1 MNDPLQQSK
10 RVGGR
15 HSCVAE
21 DIATLKTA
29 LVAARASTFDWA
41 LDSGIM
47 RWSGATDI
55 LPGQID
61 THGVMRGADFLE
73 AVLPASRARLSAL
86 LDAHMA
92 AGLPLQTEIEMGS
105 AMGTL
110 WYAVSAVR
118 VPGVDGSAGRIT
130 GMLREITEQKQQLQR
145 LDYLA
150 ARDELTG
157 LLNRTSL
164 RAELSEIIGQV
175 KSENRHCAFLVI
187 AIDWLGMIND
197 TYGFDAADE
206 VIVEVSQRL
215 VHALRSGDV
224 IGRMA
229 GNKIGVILKNSGDF
243 EVPVVADRLRSVV
256 RGSLIDTHKGAVAT
270 TCSIGAVWLPE
281 EGATSSQEA
290 MLCGE
295 EALDK
300 AREHG
305 RDSYYL
311 YRPSPQRESARRSMM
326 NTADELLAALKE
338 QRLVFA
344 YQPIFDARSREI
356 LEYECLLRLIREDGT
371 VVSAG
376 QFIPVAEQLGLVRLI
391 DWHALEM
398 VVEQLEN
405 STSVC
410 LSVNVSGTTSGDKA
424 WLQSFVNYVNLH
436 SSVARRL
443 VVELTETAV
452 LNEFEENARFVSQLR
467 ELGCRV
473 AIDDFGAGYTSFR
486 NLQKMQVDF
495 VKIDGTY
502 VAGLVETPQNQIFV
516 RTLVD
521 LAKSFDLK
529 IVAEWVSSEEEAKM
543 LEAFGVDCFQGFFL
557 GEPILDPNWQR

>member
-1 MNDPLQQSK
+1 MKDPLQQSK
-10 RVGGR
+10 IMGDARLPTI
-15 HSCVAE
+15 AE
-21 DIATLKTA
+21 EIATLKVA
-29 LVAARASTFDWA
+29 LAAAKAAIFDWS
-41 LDSGIM
+41 LDSDQIH
-47 RWSGATDI
+47 WSGSVDI
-55 LPGQID
+55 LPSQFG
-61 THGVMRGADFLE
+61 GVVETRGVDFLD
-73 AVLPASRARLSAL
+73 AVLPASRARLSGL
-86 LDAHMA
+86 LEAHMA

-105 AMGTL
+105 AMGSL
-110 WYAVSAVR
+110 WYALSAVR
-118 VPGVDGSAGRIT
+118 IPGIGGLGGRIT
-130 GMLREITEQKQQLQR
+130 GMLREITEQKRQFQR

-164 RAELSEIIGQV
+164 RAELSETIEAAQNG
-175 KSENRHCAFLVI
+175 NRHCAFMVV

-215 VHALRSGDV
+215 LHTLRSGDV

-229 GNKIGVILKNSGDF
+229 GNKIGIILRSCGDF

-256 RGSLIDTHKGAVAT
+256 RGSLIETHKGTVSI
-270 TCSIGAVWLPE
+270 TCSVGAVWLPG
-281 EGATSSQEA
+281 GAANSQEA
-290 MLCGE
+290 MLSAE
-295 EALDK
+295 EALDR
-300 AREHG
+300 ARDHG
-305 RDSYYL
+305 RDSYHL
-311 YRPSPQRESARRSMM
+311 YRPSPQRDSNRRRMMSM
-326 NTADELLAALKE
+326 ADELLAALKE

-344 YQPIFDARSREI
+344 YQPIVDAHSRDV
-356 LEYECLLRLIREDGT
+356 LEYECLLRMIREDGT
-371 VVSAG
+371 VVAAG
-376 QFIPVAEQLGLVRLI
+376 EFISVAEQLGLVRLI

-398 VVEQLEN
+398 VIEQLEN
-405 STSVC
+405 SSSVC
-410 LSVNVSGTTSGDKA
+410 LSVNVSGTTSGDTA

-436 SSVARRL
+436 SSVAKRL

-486 NLQKMQVDF
+486 NLQKMKVDF

-502 VAGLVETPQNQIFV
+502 IAGLVTTPQNQVFV

-529 IVAEWVSSEEEAKM
+529 IVAEWVSSEAEAKM
-543 LEAFGVDCFQGFFL
+543 LEDFGVDCFQGFYL
-557 GEPILDPNWQR
+557 GEPILDPNWQH

>member
-1 MNDPLQQSK
+1 MDDPLQRNERIGDRMVSA
-10 RVGGR
+10 
-15 HSCVAE
+15 AE
-21 DIATLKTA
+21 DILSLKSA
-29 LVAARASTFDWA
+29 LIAAKAAAFDWS
-41 LDSGIM
+41 LDTGIM
-47 RWSGATDI
+47 RWSGASDI
-55 LPGQID
+55 LPAKTD
-61 THGVMRGADFLE
+61 VHGHMRSADFLE
-73 AVLPASRARLSAL
+73 MVLPASRARLSAL
-86 LDAHMA
+86 LDAHLAVDM
-92 AGLPLQTEIEMGS
+92 PLQTEVEIGS

-110 WYAVSAVR
+110 WYAISAMK
-118 VPGVDGSAGRIT
+118 VPGPDGCAGRVT
-130 GMLREITEQKQQLQR
+130 GLLREITELKRQFQR

-164 RAELSEIIGQV
+164 RAELSEIIEEV
-175 KSENRHCAFLVI
+175 KADNRHCAFLVI

-215 VHALRSGDV
+215 VHTLRSGDI

-229 GNKIGVILKNSGDF
+229 GNKIGVILKNCGDF

-295 EALDK
+295 EALDT

-311 YRPSPQRESARRSMM
+311 YRPSPQRENTRRSMM
-326 NTADELLAALKE
+326 STADELLAAVKD

-344 YQPIFDARSREI
+344 YQPIFDAHSREI

-405 STSVC
+405 SSSVC
-410 LSVNVSGTTSGDKA
+410 LSVNVSGTSSGDKA

-436 SSVARRL
+436 SSVAKRL

-486 NLQKMQVDF
+486 NLQKMKVDF

-543 LEAFGVDCFQGFFL
+543 LEAFGVDRFQGFFL
-557 GEPILDPNWQR
+557 GEPILDPHWQR